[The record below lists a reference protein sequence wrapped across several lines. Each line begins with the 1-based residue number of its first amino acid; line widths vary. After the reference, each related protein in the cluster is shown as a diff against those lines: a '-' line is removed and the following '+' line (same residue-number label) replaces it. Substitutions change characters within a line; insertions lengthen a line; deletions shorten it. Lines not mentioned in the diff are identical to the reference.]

1 MTSQAQIRNSP
12 YLVAFMLAAMMVW
25 SFSAI
30 TRSMDGAL
38 QQTRVQLRAPIADLG
53 TAIQDSAIALRH
65 RLRPPAPA
73 PAEQLSQA
81 GAIGND
87 LSSTP
92 TPPLIQ
98 EALTPVIVQEV
109 TALTDLI
116 ASSTPGKGRGRGLS
130 ERGKQGRSTRSS
142 VTAADALGPPSPF
155 TDSPPG
161 TGKGKGKG
169 KAPAHAG
176 R

>member
-12 YLVAFMLAAMMVW
+12 YLVAFALAAMMVL
-25 SFSAI
+25 SFSTI
-30 TRSMDGAL
+30 TRSMEGAL
-38 QQTRVQLRAPIADLG
+38 QQTHVQLRAPIADLG

-65 RLRPPAPA
+65 RLKPPA
-73 PAEQLSQA
+73 PAEQPSRHEPLS
-81 GAIGND
+81 ND
-87 LSSTP
+87 GP
-92 TPPLIQ
+92 MRTPPLMQ
-98 EALTPVIVQEV
+98 DALTPVVVQEV

-116 ASSTPGKGRGRGLS
+116 ASSTPGKDKGRGLS
-130 ERGKQGRSTRSS
+130 GQVKQSRSARAS
-142 VTAADALGPPSPF
+142 ARANGALGPPKPV

-161 TGKGKGKG
+161 KAKGKG